1 MVRTERGAVSV
12 EPIGVPTLPQI
23 RNSDVPTYEALVRMV
38 NKLNE
43 IVASLK
49 SLEARVTDL
58 E

>member
-1 MVRTERGAVSV
+1 MSV